1 MIELLALGTV
11 VVATASVLQKAATSR
26 GTARFW
32 CFARP
37 IDAPRPRIVHRTFL
51 FADLSGF
58 TALAEAEGDV
68 AAARVAAQ
76 FQWAARRSLRG
87 DTVLVKT
94 LGDGV
99 MFAAR
104 EPAAAVATALAL
116 ARIVETEP
124 ELPALSAG
132 LHSGGAVE
140 LDGDYYGS
148 AVNRA
153 ARLAAEASGGHLLC
167 TEEVARDVAGEV
179 RTLPLGLARL
189 KGMRDPVVLYELV
202 EHDRVGGPR

>member
-1 MIELLALGTV
+1 MVELLALGTV
-11 VVATASVLQKAATSR
+11 VIATASVLRKATPSR
-26 GTARFW
+26 RTARSL

-37 IDAPRPRIVHRTFL
+37 VDAPRPRIVHRTFL

-68 AAARVAAQ
+68 AAARVAAR

-99 MFAAR
+99 MFAAD

-116 ARIVETEP
+116 RQVVEAEP
-124 ELPALSAG
+124 ELPGVSAG
-132 LHSGGAVE
+132 LHRGEAVE
-140 LDGDYYGS
+140 VDGDYYGS

-189 KGMRDPVVLYELV
+189 KGTRDPVVLYELV
-202 EHDRVGGPR
+202 EHERVGGPR